1 MLGRKDFGAAS
12 ENQAEKFL
20 RSKKHRIV
28 ARNYFS
34 KHGEIDII
42 SVLPGKVL
50 VFTEVRSK
58 HDCTY
63 GHPIETIDIRKQA
76 HIRHTAEKFL
86 YEHPKYED
94 YACRFDVVTIV
105 GEGKDAVLE
114 YFPDAF

>member
-12 ENQAEKFL
+12 EKQAEIFL
-20 RSKKHRIV
+20 RRKKHRIV

-34 KHGEIDII
+34 RHGEIDII
-42 SVLPGKVL
+42 SVLPGKML

-58 HDCTY
+58 HNCEY
-63 GHPIETIDIRKQA
+63 GHPIETIDARKQA
-76 HIRHTAEKFL
+76 HIRKTAEKFL
-86 YEHPKYED
+86 LDNPKYSD

-105 GEGKDAVLE
+105 GEGKNAELE

>member
-1 MLGRKDFGAAS
+1 MMNKKDYGNAS
-12 ENQAEKFL
+12 EKQAEKFL

-42 SVLPGKVL
+42 SVLPEKIV

-58 HDCTY
+58 HACTY
-63 GHPIETIDIRKQA
+63 GHPIETIDARKQQ
-76 HIRHTAEKFL
+76 HIRQTAEKFL
-86 YEHPKYED
+86 TDHPKYAD
-94 YACRFDVVTIV
+94 YDCRFDVVTVV
-105 GEGKDAVLE
+105 GEGKNAVLE

>member
-12 ENQAEKFL
+12 EKQAEKFL
-20 RSKKHRIV
+20 RNKGHRIV

-42 SVLPGKVL
+42 SVTVGKVL

-58 HDCTY
+58 HVCTY
-63 GHPIETIDIRKQA
+63 GHPIETIDERKQA
-76 HIRHTAEKFL
+76 HIRFTAEKFL
-86 YEHPKYED
+86 YEHPKYEG
-94 YACRFDVVTIV
+94 YTCRFDVVTIV
-105 GEGKDAVLE
+105 GEGKNAQLE